1 MKSKFFIAGNRIING
16 LFCLFFGLT
25 LIFALISPNMTIGDN
40 SVFGTSTTL
49 ATTFFV
55 LGSIAF
61 IIAVYCYPK
70 VQQFLTWLFVTHRY
84 VTVTVFVLGVLAWQ
98 IVFVSFLHSAIG
110 WDVAAI
116 HDALTDTTNPEIVAY
131 YSLNQNNLP
140 ILLWQHQLAEWF
152 STTSWLFFDSVTL
165 FLVNLSALFNILTIR
180 LLCKKYLVPAI
191 YLHGAWLL
199 VFPSIIV
206 PYTDT
211 WVLPF
216 VSASLFFYAI
226 MIKKELPTKYNLLGA
241 VGLGIAAVVGYF
253 IKPSALILLIAVL
266 LIETISFFA
275 KKWQSKGRIVLL
287 MITLITAGG
296 TYAVCNHQLENQQY
310 IAIDESRAIPMIHFM
325 NIGLTNDG
333 GYSAE
338 DAQAMAELPTKQ
350 AKIDYSKEKI
360 QERLKERGVLGY
372 ISFLFQ
378 KHRNNT
384 ADGTFA
390 WLKEGSFIQEGE
402 TPKGKGFTRW
412 LQEGY
417 YLYGNRIADFRFMA
431 QIWWVICL
439 LIIAFGWKRQ
449 GKYEQMLRL
458 SLVGGFLFLLLFEGG
473 RSRYLIQFLPFFLL
487 LASLTMGDS
496 IRFVKRIFTLDQRIK
511 GDK

>member
-165 FLVNLSALFNILTIR
+165 FLVDLSVLFNILTIR
-180 LLCKKYLVPAI
+180 LLCK
-191 YLHGAWLL
+191 
-199 VFPSIIV
+199 
-206 PYTDT
+206 
-211 WVLPF
+211 
-216 VSASLFFYAI
+216 
-226 MIKKELPTKYNLLGA
+226 
-241 VGLGIAAVVGYF
+241 
-253 IKPSALILLIAVL
+253 
-266 LIETISFFA
+266 
-275 KKWQSKGRIVLL
+275 
-287 MITLITAGG
+287 
-296 TYAVCNHQLENQQY
+296 
-310 IAIDESRAIPMIHFM
+310 
-325 NIGLTNDG
+325 NI
-333 GYSAE
+333 
-338 DAQAMAELPTKQ
+338 
-350 AKIDYSKEKI
+350 
-360 QERLKERGVLGY
+360 
-372 ISFLFQ
+372 
-378 KHRNNT
+378 
-384 ADGTFA
+384 
-390 WLKEGSFIQEGE
+390 
-402 TPKGKGFTRW
+402 
-412 LQEGY
+412 
-417 YLYGNRIADFRFMA
+417 
-431 QIWWVICL
+431 
-439 LIIAFGWKRQ
+439 
-449 GKYEQMLRL
+449 
-458 SLVGGFLFLLLFEGG
+458 
-473 RSRYLIQFLPFFLL
+473 
-487 LASLTMGDS
+487 
-496 IRFVKRIFTLDQRIK
+496 
-511 GDK
+511 